1 MAGDVIDSRMR
12 ANKWLDEFE
21 TLDIEEADA
30 LDASESAQKDT
41 SSEGESFE
49 DLFQASIGETEL
61 KEGSVVQGTVI
72 DINDDFVT
80 VDVGYKSEGLIPS
93 SEFRNLDGKMDLE
106 LNQKISVYLDRMEDE
121 NGHMVLSKDK
131 AEAMQAWD
139 SIAAS
144 CEKNEAITGVVV
156 AKVRGGLSVDI
167 GVKAF
172 LPGSQLDIRPVNS
185 VDQYIGKRLSF
196 KVIKFNKRRGNIVL
210 SRKALLLKEREK
222 MREETLEK
230 LMEGQ
235 IVQGLVKNIT
245 DYGAFIDLGGID
257 GLLHITDMSW
267 GRIKHPSE
275 VLSVGEEI
283 TVKVL
288 KYDKGKGRVSLGLK
302 QVKEN
307 PWEQV
312 AEVYHIGDK
321 VKGKVVS
328 MKDYG
333 AFVEI
338 EDGVEGLIHVSEM
351 SWTHRV
357 KHPSKVLSVDEEVE
371 CRVLDVDTKNQRISL
386 GLKQLKEN
394 PWDVL
399 EQKFPVGSTV
409 EGEVRNIADFGV
421 FVDIGE
427 GVDGLIHV
435 SDISWSKKISHPSEV
450 FEKNQKIKAV
460 VLSVDKE
467 TEKFSLGVKQLE
479 RNPWEDVKSRYKIG
493 QIVEGVV
500 SKKTSSGVVL
510 EIEAGLEGS
519 IKSLELSSDGEER
532 EGDAAAPEDTVKEGD
547 TVRAQ
552 ILSIDPR
559 NRKIT
564 LSVKALE
571 KSEERKNLQAYMD
584 SKEPDS
590 QTLGDVI
597 GSQLKNISTGEE
609 GKEEN

>member
-1 MAGDVIDSRMR
+1 MTDDSINSRGGR

-21 TLDIEEADA
+21 TLDLEEADA
-30 LDASESAQKDT
+30 LDASEVAEKGKSL
-41 SSEGESFE
+41 EGENFE
-49 DLFQASIGETEL
+49 DLFQASVGETDL
-61 KEGSVVQGTVI
+61 KEGSVVEGSVVSVS
-72 DINDDFVT
+72 DDFVT
-80 VDVGYKSEGLIPS
+80 VDVGYKSEGLVSS
-93 SEFRNLDGKMDLE
+93 SEFRDHEGKMDLKVG
-106 LNQKISVYLDRMEDE
+106 QQVSVYLERMEDE
-121 NGHMVLSKDK
+121 DGHIVLSKNK
-131 AEAMQAWD
+131 AEAMKAWD

-144 CEKNEAITGVVV
+144 CENNESVSGVVIG
-156 AKVRGGLSVDI
+156 KVRGGLAVDI

-172 LPGSQLDIRPVNS
+172 LPGSQLDIRPVNF
-185 VDQYIGKRLSF
+185 VQQYIGKRLSF

-235 IVQGLVKNIT
+235 TVQGLVKNIT

-275 VLSVGEEI
+275 ILSVGEEI

-288 KYDKGKGRVSLGLK
+288 KYDKDNGRVSLGLK

-307 PWEQV
+307 PWDRVSE
-312 AEVYHIGDK
+312 AYHVGDK
-321 VKGKVVS
+321 IKGKVVS

-333 AFVEI
+333 AFVEL

-357 KHPSKVLSVDEEVE
+357 KHPSKVLSTDQEVE
-371 CRVLDVDTKNQRISL
+371 CQVLDVDTKNQRISL
-386 GLKQLKEN
+386 GLKQLQKN

-409 EGEVRNIADFGV
+409 EGVVRNIAEFGV

-427 GVDGLIHV
+427 GVDGLIHM
-435 SDISWSKKISHPSEV
+435 SDISWSKKIAHPSEV
-450 FEKNQKIKAV
+450 FEKNQNIKAV

-479 RNPWEDVKSRYKIG
+479 RNPWDGVKSRYKIG
-493 QIVEGVV
+493 QAVEGIV
-500 SKKTSSGVVL
+500 SKKANSMLFL
-510 EIEAGLEGS
+510 EIEEGLEGS
-519 IKSLELSSDGEER
+519 MKSSELSTKDVEEDGEASALENINQ
-532 EGDAAAPEDTVKEGD
+532 GDKI
-547 TVRAQ
+547 RAQ
-552 ILSIDPR
+552 ILNIDLR
-559 NRKIT
+559 NRKIS

-571 KSEERKNLQAYMD
+571 KSEEQKDMEAYMKSQD
-584 SKEPDS
+584 SGS

-597 GSQLKNISTGEE
+597 GSQIKDIPTTKEDGE
-609 GKEEN
+609 GK

>member
-1 MAGDVIDSRMR
+1 MTSDSTNYSDR

-21 TLDIEEADA
+21 TLDLEAADA
-30 LDASESAQKDT
+30 LDATEQAQKNKSLD
-41 SSEGESFE
+41 GEDFE
-49 DLFQASIGETEL
+49 NLFQASVEETNL
-61 KEGSVVQGTVI
+61 KEGSVIEGTIVHVG
-72 DINDDFVT
+72 DDFVT
-80 VDVGYKSEGLIPS
+80 VDVGYKSEGLVPLY
-93 SEFRNLDGKMDLE
+93 EFRDHDGKVNLE
-106 LNQKISVYLDRMEDE
+106 AGQKISVYLERMEDE
-121 NGHMVLSKDK
+121 EGHIVLSKHK
-131 AEAMQAWD
+131 AEAMKAWD
-139 SIAAS
+139 SIALS
-144 CEKNEAITGVVV
+144 CENNEAVSGVVLG
-156 AKVRGGLSVDI
+156 KVRGGLSVDI

-172 LPGSQLDIRPVNS
+172 LPGSQLDIRPVTS
-185 VDQYIGKRLSF
+185 VQQYIGKRLSF
-196 KVIKFNKRRGNIVL
+196 KVIKFNKHRGNIVL
-210 SRKALLLKEREK
+210 SRKSLLLKEREK
-222 MREETLEK
+222 MREDTLGK

-235 IVQGLVKNIT
+235 TVQGLVKNIT

-283 TVKVL
+283 AVKVL
-288 KYDKGKGRVSLGLK
+288 KYDKESGRVSLGLK

-307 PWEQV
+307 PWDRV
-312 AEVYHIGDK
+312 AESYHIGDK

-333 AFVEI
+333 AFVEV

-357 KHPSKVLSVDEEVE
+357 KHPSKVLSVEEEVE
-371 CRVLDVDTKNQRISL
+371 CQVLDVDTKNQRISL
-386 GLKQLKEN
+386 GLKQLQES

-409 EGEVRNIADFGV
+409 EGIVRNIAEFGV

-427 GVDGLIHV
+427 GVDGLIHM
-435 SDISWSKKISHPSEV
+435 SDISWSKKIAHPSEV

-493 QIVEGVV
+493 QVVEATV
-500 SKKTSSGVVL
+500 SKKSGSVAFL
-510 EIEAGLEGS
+510 AIEEGLEGS
-519 IKSLELSSDGEER
+519 LKSSELSMKDVEENGEAAALEKIQ
-532 EGDAAAPEDTVKEGD
+532 EGDKI
-547 TVRAQ
+547 RAQ
-552 ILSIDPR
+552 ILSIDLR
-559 NRKIT
+559 GRKIN
-564 LSVKALE
+564 LSIKALE
-571 KSEERKNLQAYMD
+571 KSEEQKDMEIYMKSQD
-584 SKEPDS
+584 SGS

-597 GSQLKNISTGEE
+597 GSEIKDIPTTKGDGEE
-609 GKEEN
+609 GE